1 MVLCVYLPVSF
12 SILFFLITLYINSF
26 VQVWADRNVPYWL
39 PTLPDIGHN
48 LLPYCTYFQINNYYI
63 SIAFI
68 LVIIRY
74 IFQRDIRL
82 IVFRRWFF
90 LQAVMYVMRTIS
102 IYVTSLSVPL
112 PSCNTTA
119 VGSPSI
125 EAFYIMFF
133 MHTTCGDV
141 LFSGHTITLTLC
153 ALAWTTYSKGEEHYP
168 IRWLWYRLR
177 GMNQKIVSNGSSWFY
192 PKLDSTGD
200 PLSFYITTLLVWMFT
215 IIGYLFIIATR
226 FHYTVDVFLGFLLA
240 NLTWQIYHYYIKN
253 LAERRSI
260 IITRFFLWFE
270 DYEKLQQQL
279 VHMKKSY
286 NVTRSNDMITTVENK
301 KRKLSKKSDESTQK
315 KKKVH
320 FSFDQSENEI
330 PKKMDFDTLSS
341 SLKSRASEKLAQVAV
356 AKRQARDKT
365 DPTILSNV
373 KLIKKQL
380 KSKQKQM
387 EHKKKKK
394 HINIVQDKENTTFR
408 QRLKERQKL
417 RRGVLYDMA
426 DKSKKIWEILRRD
439 ETTNEVRVKLCGELM
454 KLIEGN
460 VKFLSMAHDTT
471 RVLECLIQFGNEQQK
486 HYIFEQVQKD
496 LPTMSKSLYAHHVVM
511 KFLNYGTDNQKSL
524 IKKSLHGHVC
534 KLARHSIG
542 CRVLEY
548 CYNDL
553 CNSAERFQLVQEFY
567 GREYA
572 ILKTTDVKNIEELLA
587 TKAATGQR
595 ANVLEYMQ
603 ENLMA
608 CIQKDLLS
616 TSIVHR
622 AMHEYIR
629 NADEKG
635 RTELVDAVKEKL
647 IKMVHSRDGARVA
660 IFCLWYGT
668 NKDRKALIKSLKSF
682 VVKIAKEEQG
692 YPILWTIFDIVDDTK
707 LVSKIILQELMSN
720 FDDIINDSH
729 GKKVLMYL
737 IAPRNTK
744 HLQYDL
750 VQLMKTSDALNT
762 SKKDPEI
769 RQRELFEYCKSYF
782 LEYFTSN
789 TLATLK
795 DGFQGFMMT
804 EMIERLSP
812 EDNLSSFYTSISTL
826 LDNATVEPQAET
838 NLIENQITHNV
849 LRHLIIADGKR
860 QKKQKHNQTLVSTL
874 LSTISPDTLRTWIL
888 CNRGCFIFVMMLE
901 HGQSDECKQIRSLL
915 VPSAMDTLKRQS
927 FAGAKVLVEKLLSSS

>member
-1 MVLCVYLPVSF
+1 
-12 SILFFLITLYINSF
+12 
-26 VQVWADRNVPYWL
+26 WADQNIPYWL

-48 LLPYCTYFQINNYYI
+48 LLPYCTYFQINNHYI

-90 LQAVMYVMRTIS
+90 LQAVMFIMRTIS
-102 IYVTSLSVPL
+102 IYVTSLIVPL
-112 PSCNTTA
+112 PSCNTIAMTA
-119 VGSPSI
+119 
-125 EAFYIMFF
+125 
-133 MHTTCGDV
+133 
-141 LFSGHTITLTLC
+141 
-153 ALAWTTYSKGEEHYP
+153 
-168 IRWLWYRLR
+168 
-177 GMNQKIVSNGSSWFY
+177 
-192 PKLDSTGD
+192 
-200 PLSFYITTLLVWMFT
+200 
-215 IIGYLFIIATR
+215 
-226 FHYTVDVFLGFLLA
+226 
-240 NLTWQIYHYYIKN
+240 
-253 LAERRSI
+253 
-260 IITRFFLWFE
+260 
-270 DYEKLQQQL
+270 
-279 VHMKKSY
+279 
-286 NVTRSNDMITTVENK
+286 TVENK

-320 FSFDQSENEI
+320 FSFDQSKNEI

-486 HYIFEQVQKD
+486 NYIFEQVQKD

-524 IKKSLHGHVC
+524 IKKSLYGHVC

-572 ILKTTDVKNIEELLA
+572 VLKTTDVKNIEELLA

-660 IFCLWYGT
+660 IYCLWFGT

-692 YPILWTIFDIVDDTK
+692 YPILWAIFDIVDDTK

-720 FDDIINDSH
+720 FDDIISDSH

-762 SKKDPEI
+762 SKKDSEI